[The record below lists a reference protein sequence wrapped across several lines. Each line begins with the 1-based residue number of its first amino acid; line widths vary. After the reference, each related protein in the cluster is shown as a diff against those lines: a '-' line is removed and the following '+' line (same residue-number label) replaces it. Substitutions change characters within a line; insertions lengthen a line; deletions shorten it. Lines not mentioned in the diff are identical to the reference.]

1 MYTQRYY
8 SINNYYT
15 LRRGEVLLHPGAK
28 ATGFS
33 RPPRSTSII
42 ATKKYVISHLE
53 SRVCHLRKYSMQIE
67 YRIDGIVKVKCE
79 TILGEVLNTS
89 IPYVIE
95 EVIYE

>member
-1 MYTQRYY
+1 MVNICDINHFEDIDKYLS
-8 SINNYYT
+8 SISQILDTTPESIEYKHN
-15 LRRGEVLLHPGAK
+15 K
-28 ATGFS
+28 
-33 RPPRSTSII
+33 II